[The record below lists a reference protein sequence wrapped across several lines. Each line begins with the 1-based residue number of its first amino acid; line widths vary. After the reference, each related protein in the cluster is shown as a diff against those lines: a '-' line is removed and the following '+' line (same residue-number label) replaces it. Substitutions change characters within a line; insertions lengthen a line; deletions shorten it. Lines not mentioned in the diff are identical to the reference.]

1 MRRRGFTLILALMLL
16 GICGL
21 SLLTVYGSYA
31 ALRASGTKLR
41 FGNYNSRGVVS
52 ETLRFDRTLPS
63 RLVVDSAR
71 GAIRVVGG
79 SSEGI
84 DIEVRKEAWARD
96 EAAAIEAARELEL
109 EQIREGDTLILRW
122 RSEETID
129 LSVNRGGNDRI
140 GLEIQL
146 PKGIELSLTTG
157 DGDIELEGMA
167 AAVVARSD
175 HGNIM
180 VRDIES
186 AVELRARAGTLEAHR
201 IEAGE
206 AAVLLEGSFG
216 KITAN
221 QIMAAEIELSSRN
234 GEIDAEDLEAA
245 GQLSLRSDFGSI
257 ELRDLRAER
266 LSLST
271 RNGSIQVEDG
281 QLAGDM
287 EIVNDF
293 GDTRVTGLTATRYAI
308 ESQNGAI
315 VLHDA
320 RGILEIGSSFGE
332 VEIRAV
338 APVRLQASSQ
348 NGGIDFEGPLDEGAS
363 HVVHSDFGGIRLAL
377 PEDLGADLSLSTDFG
392 SVVSE
397 LPVVVSGHMDERA
410 LEGRLNDGGARLEV
424 STQNGN
430 IRIEALNEGSD
441 GGETE
446 EQPAA
451 EDDEDTRR
459 STGASEGE
467 ELPIP
472 PTPEQP

>member
-21 SLLTVYGSYA
+21 SLLTVYGSYS

-41 FGNYNSRGVVS
+41 FGNYNSRGAVS
-52 ETLRFDRTLPS
+52 ETMRVQQELPS
-63 RLVVDSAR
+63 RLVVDSAG
-71 GAIRVVGG
+71 GAIRVRGG
-79 SSEGI
+79 SAEGI
-84 DIEVRKEAWARD
+84 RIELRKEAWARD
-96 EAAAIEAARELEL
+96 EATAIEAARALEL
-109 EQIREGDTLILRW
+109 EQIREGDSLILRW
-122 RSEETID
+122 RRAETID
-129 LSVNRGGNDRI
+129 LSVNRGGNDQI
-140 GLEIQL
+140 AFDIQV
-146 PKGIELSLTTG
+146 PGNIELDLATRNG
-157 DGDIELEGMA
+157 DVDLEGMA
-167 AAVVARSD
+167 AAVVARSE
-175 HGNIM
+175 HGN
-180 VRDIES
+180 VKAVDIEA
-186 AVELRARAGTLEAHR
+186 AVELRARAGTLEVDR
-201 IEAGE
+201 IEAGDE
-206 AAVLLEGSFG
+206 PVVLEGSFG
-216 KITAN
+216 KITATR
-221 QIMAAEIELSSRN
+221 IVADDIELSSRN
-234 GEIDAEDLEAA
+234 GEIEAEGLEAA

-257 ELRDLRAER
+257 ELRDLRAQR

-271 RNGSIQVEDG
+271 RNGSIQVADG
-281 QLAGDM
+281 QLVDDL

-338 APVRLQASSQ
+338 APVQLQASSQ
-348 NGGIDFEGPLDEGAS
+348 NGGIDFEGPLDESAS

-392 SVVSE
+392 SVESE
-397 LPVVVSGHMDERA
+397 LPVVVSGRMDERA

-441 GGETE
+441 GAETE

-459 STGASEGE
+459 STGASEVE